1 MEISSNRRAALGKE
15 RRMKITENTRVAEL
29 MEKYPWLMD
38 EVAARS
44 SRARRLLALPG
55 AKLLLKRATVAD
67 VARKTGADAGELLRE
82 LAEMIETHGK

>member
-1 MEISSNRRAALGKE
+1 ME
-15 RRMKITENTRVAEL
+15 ITENTKIAEL
-29 MEKYPWLMD
+29 MKKYPWLMD

-67 VARKTGADAGELLRE
+67 VAEKTGADAGELLCE
-82 LAEMIETHGK
+82 LAEIIEAHGE